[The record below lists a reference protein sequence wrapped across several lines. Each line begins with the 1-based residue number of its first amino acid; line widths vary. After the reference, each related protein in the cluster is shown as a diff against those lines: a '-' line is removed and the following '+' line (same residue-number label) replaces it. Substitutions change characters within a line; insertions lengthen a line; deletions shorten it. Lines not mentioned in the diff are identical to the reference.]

1 MISEATSRAAIISDR
16 TWFMVR
22 NRSSTVGMVMV
33 NLAGGLNSGQYP
45 YQTSNGDFPV
55 ALWARA
61 LWANS
66 MNGSRSAQL
75 STWKLQNMWR
85 YCPNSWLTRS
95 VSPSVCGWEHCG
107 QGRLDSKLLPYLVHN
122 L

>member
-1 MISEATSRAAIISDR
+1 MMSEATSRAAITFNR

-22 NRSSTVGMVMV
+22 NCSSMVGIVVV
-33 NLAGGLNSGQYP
+33 NLAGGLNLGRYP

-66 MNGSRSAQL
+66 MNGSKSAQL
-75 STWKLQNMWR
+75 STWKLQNTWR
-85 YCPNSWLTRS
+85 YC
-95 VSPSVCGWEHCG
+95 
-107 QGRLDSKLLPYLVHN
+107 SKS
-122 L
+122 